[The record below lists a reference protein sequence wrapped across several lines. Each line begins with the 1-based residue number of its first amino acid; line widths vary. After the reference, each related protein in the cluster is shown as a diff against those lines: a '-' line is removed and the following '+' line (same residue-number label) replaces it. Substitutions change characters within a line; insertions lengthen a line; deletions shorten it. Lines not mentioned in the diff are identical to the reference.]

1 MNEKAQQVNTVLH
14 ELCESE
20 NLWII
25 KHQNFK
31 PQYLLN
37 RSKFHPNREG
47 TNMIEANFKKFLNDR
62 LINISNFSSRNFAN
76 NMNKPRLYFE
86 NSNLDEYD
94 IDTDRQADKKDSGR
108 DKCVSSVDI
117 LPATEMS
124 GNVHEDLK
132 ISFQDSYDDY
142 DNVSVNV
149 TVTEHSSRDKV
160 NANEFEQ
167 S

>member
-1 MNEKAQQVNTVLH
+1 
-14 ELCESE
+14 
-20 NLWII
+20 
-25 KHQNFK
+25 
-31 PQYLLN
+31 
-37 RSKFHPNREG
+37 
-47 TNMIEANFKKFLNDR
+47 
-62 LINISNFSSRNFAN
+62 
-76 NMNKPRLYFE
+76 MNKPRLYFE

-117 LPATEMS
+117 LPTTEMS

-132 ISFQDSYDDY
+132 ISFEDSYDDY

-149 TVTEHSSRDKV
+149 TVTEHASRDKV